1 MERAGGGGAR
11 APRGSAGLT
20 PIVTPRLVLVPVASG
35 LRWELTLA
43 GETIGEGGA
52 VAPVSEHGEVELDF
66 AVVEQMWNLGYAT
79 EAVTAMCE
87 HLIRQA
93 GVRRI
98 VAVTNGVASRRVLAK
113 AGFRAVVG
121 GRYAML
127 AR

>member
-1 MERAGGGGAR
+1 M
-11 APRGSAGLT
+11 
-20 PIVTPRLVLVPVASG
+20 PISTG
-35 LRWELTLA
+35 LRWQLALA
-43 GETIGEGGA
+43 GEVIGEGGA
-52 VAPVSEHGEVELDF
+52 VAPMTEHGEVEIDF
-66 AVVEQMWNLGYAT
+66 TVVEPLRNLGYAT

-87 HLIRQA
+87 HLIRQV

-113 AGFRAVVG
+113 AGFRSVVG